1 METINISFEILL
13 EIYRIWD
20 FIIYKKLK
28 GIILMLPIG
37 SIVYLK
43 NGSRKIMILNRGA
56 FLEKAGEKTI
66 FDYSGCIYPI
76 GLDAEQIF
84 YFNEENVD
92 KVIFEGFKDEEE
104 DRYQE
109 LYQQWL
115 IDNEGVLKRGK
126 ITE

>member
-1 METINISFEILL
+1 
-13 EIYRIWD
+13 
-20 FIIYKKLK
+20 
-28 GIILMLPIG
+28 MLPIG